1 MSEIVTYVVT
11 DIETNGLSPIRHS
24 MLSLASVAIDQDGN
38 TLSEFEA
45 NLSPLTDRTT
55 DQVTDEFWT
64 RQPEA
69 HAAATTGAEPA
80 DNVMA
85 RYRRWVEGLP
95 RPRLF
100 AARPLAFDGGFV
112 DHYLDRFTGCRTFW
126 GDEHTTPLFDGA
138 GLDMASFAAALM
150 GPEHVTK
157 TRASFET
164 SWYGGHDHS
173 HKAIEDARGYAAV
186 LGRLLKLSTGARGAI
201 QTA

>member
-1 MSEIVTYVVT
+1 MSETATYVVT

-24 MLSLASVAIDQDGN
+24 MLSIASVAVDSDGAV
-38 TLSEFEA
+38 LGEFEA
-45 NLSPLTDRTT
+45 NLTPLDGRTT
-55 DQVTDEFWT
+55 DPATDAFWA
-64 RQPEA
+64 REPDA
-69 HAAATTGAEPA
+69 YAAATTGAEPA
-80 DNVMA
+80 DTVMA
-85 RYRRWVEGLP
+85 RYRNWVESLP

-150 GPEHVTK
+150 GPKHVTK

-186 LGRLLKLSTGARGAI
+186 LGHLLKLSTGAQGAI
-201 QTA
+201 QNA